1 MQNVKQTLRARISSI
16 EHMLSIVNILGYAA
30 VVGNPYR
37 NPNIAEHD
45 RTEKSGLVSTQ
56 NVEYFRT
63 KNENRKSG
71 DDSPSGITISHKRT
85 HQTSSE
91 HHF

>member
-16 EHMLSIVNILGYAA
+16 VQMLSIVDIRGYAA
-30 VVGNPYR
+30 AVGNPYR
-37 NPNIAEHD
+37 NPIIAKHD

-71 DDSPSGITISHKRT
+71 NVNRFALLIVSKLNLKTQH
-85 HQTSSE
+85 
-91 HHF
+91 